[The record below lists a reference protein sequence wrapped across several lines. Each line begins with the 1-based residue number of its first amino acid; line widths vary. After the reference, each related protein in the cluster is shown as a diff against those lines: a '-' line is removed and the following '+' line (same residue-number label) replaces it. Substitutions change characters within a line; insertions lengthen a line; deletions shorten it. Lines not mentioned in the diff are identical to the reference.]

1 MCKYD
6 ALYRYQNYKKIEKS
20 IPNNDRK
27 SRLHEALWNI
37 NVIRFL
43 IKATF
48 AYSLANIALQKN
60 IEYNLRL

>member
-6 ALYRYQNYKKIEKS
+6 ALYRYQTYKKIEKS

-37 NVIRFL
+37 NLIRFL

-48 AYSLANIALQKN
+48 GYSLAKIVLQKN

>member
-1 MCKYD
+1 M
-6 ALYRYQNYKKIEKS
+6 YQTYKKIEKS

-37 NVIRFL
+37 NVIRFQ

-48 AYSLANIALQKN
+48 GYSLANIVLQKN